1 MALEGL
7 LKGASTLV
15 LVTSEAGE
23 LRTRGEVERREHCPG
38 TGRGQEALPP
48 LSRGPL
54 WSHPASKSYIY
65 WEINTPRGVLFQTS
79 QKTQWGRGSCGLGH
93 NTDPEP
99 FWNSR
104 WEKTLRTLVPFDFK
118 GKLEKGNSKSI
129 SPKKV
134 RFPLDKDRA
143 SQVSACAGTETPEAF
158 VTHTKRSFGPF

>member
-7 LKGASTLV
+7 LKGGLHTRASNF
-15 LVTSEAGE
+15 
-23 LRTRGEVERREHCPG
+23 RGWGAENERRGGEKRTLPG
-38 TGRGQEALPP
+38 DREGPGGSASPLPWATLESPRVQVLHLLGNQYAPGGSLSDLPENTKGEGQ
-48 LSRGPL
+48 L
-54 WSHPASKSYIY
+54 WP
-65 WEINTPRGVLFQTS
+65 
-79 QKTQWGRGSCGLGH
+79 GH